1 MIATI
6 NFSTRR
12 RRQKGGAV
20 IEMALLGPI
29 LILLTAGA
37 IDIARVMYTG
47 MEAATAARAG
57 VQYGAQSTETSTD
70 YAGMQTTAINAAPN
84 VSGLTATASKI
95 CTCSTI
101 GAGTV
106 ACNAACGSGSLK
118 AYVTVTSR
126 IAFRTVLPYPGVP
139 SSIPVKQTVWMRVQ

>member
-1 MIATI
+1 MI
-6 NFSTRR
+6 STHSFFNR
-12 RRQKGGAV
+12 RRQKGGAA

-37 IDIARVMYTG
+37 IDIGRVMYTG

-70 YAGMQTTAINAAPN
+70 YAGMQTTALNAAPN
-84 VSGLTATASKI
+84 VSGLTAVAAKV

-101 GAGTV
+101 SAGTV
-106 ACNAACGSGSLK
+106 GCNTTCATGSLK

-126 IAFRTVLPYPGVP
+126 ITFRTLLPYPGVP
-139 SSIPVKQTVWMRVQ
+139 SSMPVKQTVWMRVR